1 MLDTLSYVKN
11 QDGLFTKT
19 VTSVSL
25 LESADVAHEIQAL
38 QDMVANFQAGD
49 QTDEIVAAIINYE
62 QQIAV
67 LQGG

>member
-1 MLDTLSYVKN
+1 MLDTLSYTKN
-11 QDGLFTKT
+11 QNGSFTKT

-25 LESADVAHEIQAL
+25 LESADVTHEIQAL

-49 QTDEIVAAIINYE
+49 QTSEISTAIANYE